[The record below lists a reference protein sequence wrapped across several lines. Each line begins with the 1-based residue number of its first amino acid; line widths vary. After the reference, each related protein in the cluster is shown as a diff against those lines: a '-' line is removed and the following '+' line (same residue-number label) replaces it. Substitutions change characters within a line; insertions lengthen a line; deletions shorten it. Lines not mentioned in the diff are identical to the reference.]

1 MLKLKD
7 EDGHNT
13 CQVMHNHTWGEED
26 DLAKKGAS
34 RISTD
39 GNNTKGTNK
48 LHAFVTAHP
57 RSNLSKR
64 KEKNIPDIISRS
76 TILASPAVPI

>member
-7 EDGHNT
+7 EDGHNP
-13 CQVMHNHTWGEED
+13 CQVMHNHTGGEED

-34 RISTD
+34 RISTG

-57 RSNLSKR
+57 
-64 KEKNIPDIISRS
+64 
-76 TILASPAVPI
+76 

>member
-7 EDGHNT
+7 EDGHNP
-13 CQVMHNHTWGEED
+13 CQVMHNHTGGEED

-34 RISTD
+34 RISTG

-57 RSNLSKR
+57 QSNLSKR
-64 KEKNIPDIISRS
+64 KEKNTPDIISRS